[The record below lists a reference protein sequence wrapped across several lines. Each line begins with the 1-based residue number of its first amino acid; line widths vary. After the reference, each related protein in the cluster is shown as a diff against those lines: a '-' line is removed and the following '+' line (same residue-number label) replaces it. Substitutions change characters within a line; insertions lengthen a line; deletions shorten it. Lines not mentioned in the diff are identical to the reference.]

1 MRKTYFVILNS
12 IIVARENSL
21 ASIIEK
27 ANKMF
32 VPDLSEH
39 HFKYQ
44 TVYSNIKLK
53 GFYNESIETNF
64 NNIKMSVN
72 VTFQE
77 LDNF

>member
-1 MRKTYFVILNS
+1 MKKSYFVILNS
-12 IIVARENSL
+12 IIIARENSL
-21 ASIIEK
+21 ASIVER

-32 VPDLSEH
+32 VPDFTEH

-53 GFYNESIETNF
+53 GFYNEHIETNF
-64 NNIKMSVN
+64 NNIKISVS

-77 LDNF
+77 LDNI